1 MPLKCAKRSEMALA
15 PWILLPTAQLRF
27 SRESDDAQAARE
39 PRQAQVTASQRRARP
54 LSAEDSACIYSYIRA
69 HNKDGQV
76 RWPKARKELAH
87 AEGDEP
93 TGASESADG
102 RFYLPALNA
111 VGRPQTQKER
121 PTFVGHAATLLKD
134 VASGAL
140 DAVGL
145 ASLAADPPLTL
156 EILIL
161 NNVSVRALIDVC
173 RIPMTNLYD
182 AGIVTSFRDLQDL
195 HFHPRDLL
203 RKRELFQASA
213 LPQLF
218 KTSFS
223 GMRSQNCAFSLADL
237 KEQVFK
243 GSKARR
249 ERKAKFY
256 SSELEAL
263 SVSLDSIIREDAV
276 SVQDLIGLNYDLADL
291 ERLGF
296 EREHLTLLGITRKQA
311 LEPWPAGFG
320 WSRDEYKDLCES

>member
-1 MPLKCAKRSEMALA
+1 MALA

-27 SRESDDAQAARE
+27 SREPEEGLDALSAKE
-39 PRQAQVTASQRRARP
+39 SPTAQVTAAQRRRGP
-54 LSAEDSACIYSYIRA
+54 LSAEDSASIYSYIRA

-76 RWPKARKELAH
+76 RWPKPRKELPH
-87 AEGDEP
+87 ADEP

-111 VGRPQTQKER
+111 LGRPQAKER
-121 PTFVGHAATLLKD
+121 STLVGHATTLLKD

-145 ASLAADPPLTL
+145 ASLATDPPLTL
-156 EILIL
+156 EILML

-173 RIPMTNLYD
+173 RVPMTNLYD
-182 AGIVTSFRDLQDL
+182 AGVVSSFRDLQDL

-223 GMRSQNCAFSLADL
+223 GMRSQNCAFGLGDL

-243 GSKARR
+243 ATKGRR

-276 SVQDLIGLNYDLADL
+276 TARDLIELNYELPDL

-320 WSRDEYKDLCES
+320 WSRDEYRDLCES